1 MLKELKIILII
12 IYQAVIDADLI
23 PEAIATYDT
32 ANLKLRNEIAWI
44 VANITSTGDRKQID
58 YVVENGGIE
67 LLLKH
72 LKIDDKAKARVAL
85 EGLENI
91 LKCYDG
97 EDENESVSVSVK
109 KIEEL
114 NGIF

>member
-1 MLKELKIILII
+1 M
-12 IYQAVIDADLI
+12 
-23 PEAIATYDT
+23 
-32 ANLKLRNEIAWI
+32 
-44 VANITSTGDRKQID
+44 ANITSAGEREQIN

-72 LKIDDKAKARVAL
+72 LKIDDMTKSRVAL

-97 EDENESVSVSVK
+97 EDENESTLVK

-114 NGIF
+114 NGN

>member
-1 MLKELKIILII
+1 M
-12 IYQAVIDADLI
+12 
-23 PEAIATYDT
+23 
-32 ANLKLRNEIAWI
+32 
-44 VANITSTGDRKQID
+44 ANITSTGERKQID
-58 YVVENGGIE
+58 YVVENGCIE

-72 LKIDDKAKARVAL
+72 LKADDKTKSRVAL

-97 EDENESVSVSVK
+97 EDENEFVLVK

-114 NGIF
+114 NGIFFNLFKEFILFFISKSNRYFILFFS